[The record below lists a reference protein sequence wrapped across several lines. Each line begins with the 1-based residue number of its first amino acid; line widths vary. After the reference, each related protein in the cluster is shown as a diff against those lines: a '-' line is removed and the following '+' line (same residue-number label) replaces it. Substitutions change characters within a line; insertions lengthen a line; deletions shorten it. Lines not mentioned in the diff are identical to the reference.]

1 MTKPTVA
8 IETVEQASRW
18 LGILLEAHQQGHW
31 DQFAAKHRAFL
42 GFCRVLAS
50 DAGAV
55 AMLSELLRAPD
66 FASRLQE
73 ALDAVDQATSGMPGT
88 VPSHVVLFSPPL
100 DDIEA
105 RAIHLDAYVRQVPL
119 SQDGLY
125 RESGVIIDHSLKL
138 RDQLKD
144 LLIASTD
151 FDSPGAEAFCVY
163 LFGTLLANTPPNLY
177 APLLGNSN
185 HVPFYF
191 QLLIDSCEAV
201 LNAIRARQAK
211 NPSAATRLKSEK
223 FGILDSPQLLS
234 QDLASASG
242 VLGMACVYLD
252 IDNFK
257 ALNTRHSERVVDRD
271 ILTPFQ
277 RLLSSAVQNI
287 GFAYA
292 EGGDEVTILLPNATA
307 EMAAA
312 WCAGLRSILANR
324 VFPTDGA
331 QVQLSASA
339 GISHTEQGGDRS
351 VLPQQAN
358 LAMRKAKELG
368 KDRVCA
374 STADGIQ
381 GLSLPKART

>member
-1 MTKPTVA
+1 MAQVSGADEFMKAGTGSTGPHCASGGPGACT
-8 IETVEQASRW
+8 QAASHGLFWRT
-18 LGILLEAHQQGHW
+18 LFAQQLPPPVRTCP
-31 DQFAAKHRAFL
+31 RARVDAR
-42 GFCRVLAS
+42 GRRQVLANP
-50 DAGAV
+50 AAL
-55 AMLSELLRAPD
+55 ALYFMEPAAPKNVRD
-66 FASRLQE
+66 RHDLPALQE
-73 ALDAVDQATSGMPGT
+73 S
-88 VPSHVVLFSPPL
+88 SS
-100 DDIEA
+100 